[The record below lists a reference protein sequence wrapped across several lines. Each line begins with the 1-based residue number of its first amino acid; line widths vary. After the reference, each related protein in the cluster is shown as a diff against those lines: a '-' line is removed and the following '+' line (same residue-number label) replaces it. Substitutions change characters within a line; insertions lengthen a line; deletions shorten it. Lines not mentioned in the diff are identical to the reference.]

1 MDTKI
6 ITVFGITGNQGGSV
20 ARSLVKN
27 PTFRVRGITRNVESK
42 SSKSLLAAGVE
53 MIQADGF
60 DSDQMKAAFKDTWG
74 VFLNINSDDRVCIY
88 PACVRK
94 RLMTK

>member
-27 PTFRVRGITRNVESK
+27 PTFRVRGITRNVESER
-42 SSKSLLAAGVE
+42 SKLLLAAGVE
-53 MIQADGF
+53 MVQADGF
-60 DSDQMKAAFKDTWG
+60 DADQIKAAFKDTWG
-74 VFLNINSDDRVCIY
+74 VFLNINSDDKVCISHY
-88 PACVRK
+88 F
-94 RLMTK
+94 LGNSLITK